1 VAQQLTLKSKLI
13 PLELYI
19 PDLDITDITTLNYI
33 FDVSRLESQPEVLA
47 RLEDLLA
54 TIDDKYAL
62 HTRRGGGKRITVEMT
77 KMVYQTKEGV
87 VEDRKRVMRFV
98 PYPGSTINHIM
109 SLRTKAWA
117 VLEPYTTSIT
127 TIRNINKKDVKTSVR
142 LIHKDMLFDAYEAID
157 KINKDM
163 VEGVIRSEIRAFED
177 SSDFASIIDFL
188 ATNKIADPAKIK
200 RHMVYPDVRFS
211 LMRPGVFDES
221 LLKFVDEK
229 KQKMVTDIDVKK
241 RELLAKMETDIS
253 TQRDRMV
260 SQIENNM
267 RNRLEPLVLNLAELL
282 QRGGTT
288 MATKTTARKV
298 SQLKDLSKTLG
309 LEKIYSTAEMVD
321 STLQAMLSKDNAQL
335 LSATKRLVASCGL
348 APTEDSSRNI
358 QVAVAELKGTL
369 FTTIIE

>member
-1 VAQQLTLKSKLI
+1 MTQQLALKSKLI

-33 FDVSRLESQPEVLA
+33 FDVSHLESQPEVLA

-62 HTRRGGGKRITVEMT
+62 HARRGGGKRITIEMT

-98 PYPGSTINHIM
+98 PYPGSTINHIV

-117 VLEPYTTSIT
+117 ALEPYTTSIT
-127 TIRNINKKDVKTSVR
+127 TIKNINKKDVKTSVR
-142 LIHKDMLFDAYEAID
+142 LIHKDMLLDAYGAID
-157 KINKDM
+157 KINKDI
-163 VEGVIRSEIRAFED
+163 VEGVIRSEITAFED
-177 SSDFASIIDFL
+177 SSDFASIVDFL
-188 ATNKIADPAKIK
+188 TTNKIADPTKIK
-200 RHMVYPDVRFS
+200 RHMTYPDIRFS

-229 KQKMVTDIDVKK
+229 KQKMMTDIDVRKQ
-241 RELLAKMETDIS
+241 ELLTKMENDIN
-253 TQRDRMV
+253 TRRDKMV
-260 SQIENNM
+260 SQIENNL
-267 RNRLEPLVLNLAELL
+267 RNRLEPLVLRLAELL
-282 QRGGTT
+282 QSGGTT

-298 SQLKDLSKTLG
+298 AQLKDLSRALG
-309 LEKIYSTAEMVD
+309 LERVYSTAEMVD
-321 STLQAMLSKDNAQL
+321 STLQAMLSKDNTQL
-335 LSATKRLVASCGL
+335 LAATKRLAASCGL
-348 APTEDSSRNI
+348 TPTEDSSQNI